1 MLLGR
6 VRYIV
11 AFNTEVVLAPYRAVA
26 GIAADLS
33 ANDQPA
39 PEPDLKPTKN
49 SLGCCAQL
57 LNISR
62 HAIKDKTS
70 N

>member
-33 ANDQPA
+33 ANDQPVVV
-39 PEPDLKPTKN
+39 
-49 SLGCCAQL
+49 
-57 LNISR
+57 
-62 HAIKDKTS
+62 
-70 N
+70 